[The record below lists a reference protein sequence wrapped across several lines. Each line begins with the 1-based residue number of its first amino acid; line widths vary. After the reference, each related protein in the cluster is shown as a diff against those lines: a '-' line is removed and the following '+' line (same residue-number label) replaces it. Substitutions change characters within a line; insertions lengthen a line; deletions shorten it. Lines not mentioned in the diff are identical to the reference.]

1 VRAFVLRVCC
11 SGKFMDPACVSVD
24 WEVDGAGNVFV
35 SDWGNHSMVVL
46 SAVGEVVLTFGW
58 QGIGAGE
65 LKHPRGV

>member
-11 SGKFMDPACVSVD
+11 SGKLMDPACVSVD

-46 SAVGEVVLTFGW
+46 SAVGW
-58 QGIGAGE
+58 C
-65 LKHPRGV
+65 